1 VRRTLLLAL
10 LVAVGAIALV
20 VVEAPHRPTSREL
33 VRGPRLMKAPASSI
47 REISAVLGERRFT
60 ATRADGGWRID
71 GAAAP
76 AGVGAALDDVV
87 QTLVE
92 LRAIDAFRG
101 DGLAQFGLETP
112 HGAVTIVSSDGTGGD
127 TERLVLGDF
136 NASGSAIYARRD
148 GDPRVFQI
156 GVFLPSALERVF
168 YQRDDVDRQRPEMG

>member
-1 VRRTLLLAL
+1 MRRTLLLAL

-33 VRGPRLMKAPASSI
+33 VRGPRLMKAPASAI

-60 ATRADGGWRID
+60 ATRADDTWRID

-76 AGVGAALDDVV
+76 DGVAEALDDVV
-87 QTLVE
+87 QTLVD

-112 HGAVTIVSSDGTGGD
+112 HGAVTIVSAGD

-136 NASGSAIYARRD
+136 NASGSAVYARRD

-168 YQRDDVDRQRPEMG
+168 YQRDDVERQRPEMG

>member
-1 VRRTLLLAL
+1 MRRTLLLAL
-10 LVAVGAIALV
+10 LVAAGAIALL
-20 VVEAPHRPTSREL
+20 VVEAPYRPTSREL

-60 ATRADGGWRID
+60 ATRADGAWRID

-76 AGVGAALDDVV
+76 DGVAAALDDVV
-87 QTLVE
+87 QTLVD

-112 HGAVTIVSSDGTGGD
+112 HGAVTIVSADD
-127 TERLVLGDF
+127 TERLLLGDF

>member
-1 VRRTLLLAL
+1 MRRTLLLAL
-10 LVAVGAIALV
+10 LVAVGGIALV
-20 VVEAPHRPTSREL
+20 VVEAPYRPTSREL
-33 VRGPRLMKAPASSI
+33 VRGPRLMKAPATSI
-47 REISAVLGERRFT
+47 REIAAVFGEQRFT
-60 ATRADGGWRID
+60 ATRVDGAWRID

-76 AGVGAALDDVV
+76 DGVAAALDDVV

-112 HGAVTIVSSDGTGGD
+112 HGTVTIVSDDD

-136 NASGSAIYARRD
+136 NTSGSAIYARRD